1 MAETVLGGVITFFQ
15 KIGIYDIVLPF
26 LLTFTI
32 VFAILE
38 KTKVLGVEKLKDDK
52 GNDVEYTKKTLN
64 SLAAFVVAFIVV
76 ASSQIVEAITTIS
89 AQIIIVILL
98 VVFFLAAVGIFY
110 GKDEDVSL
118 EKKTGWR
125 TFFMVIV
132 FIAILAIFLNAI
144 KTTVDG
150 ETVSWLELGVGVLA
164 QFTTNTVVAAIV
176 LLIGVILFMWFVV
189 KEPKKKKT
197 TEEEKK

>member
-15 KIGIYDIVLPF
+15 KIGIYDVVLPF
-26 LLTFTI
+26 LLTFAL

-38 KTKVLGVEKLKDDK
+38 KTKIFGTEKVRDEK
-52 GNDVEYTKKTLN
+52 GNEIEYTRKTLN
-64 SLAAFVVAFIVV
+64 SLIAFVIAFIVV

-89 AQIIIVILL
+89 SQIIIVILL
-98 VVFFLAAVGIFY
+98 VVFFLVAVGIFY
-110 GKDEDVSL
+110 GKEEDVAL
-118 EKKTGWR
+118 EKKSGAR

-150 ETVSWLELGVGVLA
+150 ETVSWLELIVGLIS

-176 LLIGVILFMWFVV
+176 LLIGVVIFMWFIVR
-189 KEPKKKKT
+189 EPKKKGG
-197 TEEEKK
+197 EEKE